1 MLISIECFSSTRVEA
16 QAVSLAKMSLPL
28 LTAKAIG
35 DISSRTALSKI
46 RLQNSH
52 SVVHGIISLALL
64 G

>member
-1 MLISIECFSSTRVEA
+1 MPTSTEYFSSMRVEA
-16 QAVSLAKMSLPL
+16 QTASLAKMSLPL